1 MYYRTVQPL
10 GEEVE
15 WANPVDGPEN
25 CTKLAPPTPSAGE
38 QLEWTGEEWQ
48 LTKVVPPPEPT
59 FKEKLSRLGITIE
72 DLKAELG
79 LAAAAPAV
87 SEPAPVEPEW
97 SAMTKAEIAAY
108 CQDTFGETLD
118 TNQLKDELIA
128 RAHELWVIANS

>member
-1 MYYRTVQPL
+1 VHREAAQTPQS
-10 GEEVE
+10 
-15 WANPVDGPEN
+15 PEAYQDY
-25 CTKLAPPTPSAGE
+25 LAALPKPE
-38 QLEWTGEEWQ
+38 
-48 LTKVVPPPEPT
+48 PPPELT
-59 FKEKLSRLGITIE
+59 VKEKLSALGITIE